1 MCLYMTLESYKE
13 CKNKKRR
20 ILLLFSLSLLSLLTL
35 IGCDDGGV
43 VQIGEVTVEPTPQVP
58 IKGTR
63 YAKVMV
69 EKNSKNVALEFYWK
83 AEGGAVSQRTPRDQ
97 GATFHAPDTPGMAQI
112 IVEVR
117 RKGEDKLACGACLKH
132 IAVEVILPDQT
143 PPLPDPEPT
152 ISSPLSPPPA
162 TRIDRYAPWQ
172 VQDAQDSQ
180 GIKALKGQDDM
191 LELEARLAGGHPHDS
206 KGEIFLDLT
215 SQQEFPRNMQGM
227 QITALVKAPAGFL
240 GEGSRPNGAQAF
252 VKDAQWRSQYGPW
265 VNVTQAD
272 TWLRVA
278 LVVGAAGAA
287 YTDQGFEPTDVRLVG
302 VKFAIGEGSR
312 SRYTGPLYVKDV
324 QISRAP
330 STAQGSPLQPTLTPS
345 FEKAGGMTNSE
356 TSPSQP
362 PTPRASAS
370 ESRLSVTITSPQNG
384 EKVPNFTPVKFRVSE
399 PIPSGSRPI
408 LVIEDPLGQLWA
420 WMTARLDP
428 AGQPGDWI
436 EPRVQIGVQGDGGL
450 PFTLTVVVTAEKVRA
465 GSAFFAMPEGPKAQV
480 QVVRR

>member
-1 MCLYMTLESYKE
+1 MYLYMTLEYCKE
-13 CKNKKRR
+13 CKNKKGRI
-20 ILLLFSLSLLSLLTL
+20 ILLFALSLLSLLTL
-35 IGCDDGGV
+35 IGCGDKDKDV
-43 VQIGEVTVEPTPQVP
+43 VISDITVEPMPKVP
-58 IKGTR
+58 INDTR
-63 YAKVMV
+63 SAKVTV
-69 EKNSKNVALEFYWK
+69 EKNSKNVALEFYWR
-83 AEGGAVSQRTPRDQ
+83 AEGGTVAQRAPKDQ
-97 GATFHAPDTPGMAQI
+97 ATIFSAPATPGWAYLT
-112 IVEVR
+112 VEVR
-117 RKGEDKLACGACLKH
+117 RKGEDNLACGACLKH

-143 PPLPDPEPT
+143 PPPPPPPPPT
-152 ISSPLSPPPA
+152 RSELSPPSA
-162 TRIDRYAPWQ
+162 THIPWQ
-172 VQDAQDSQ
+172 VQDAQASQ

-312 SRYTGPLYVKDV
+312 SPYTGPLYVKDV

-330 STAQGSPLQPTLTPS
+330 STQSTLTPP
-345 FEKAGGMTNSE
+345 FEKAGGMT
-356 TSPSQP
+356 TSKTPPIQP

-399 PIPSGSRPI
+399 PIPSGSRAI

-465 GSAFFAMPEGPKAQV
+465 GSPFFAMPEGPKAQV